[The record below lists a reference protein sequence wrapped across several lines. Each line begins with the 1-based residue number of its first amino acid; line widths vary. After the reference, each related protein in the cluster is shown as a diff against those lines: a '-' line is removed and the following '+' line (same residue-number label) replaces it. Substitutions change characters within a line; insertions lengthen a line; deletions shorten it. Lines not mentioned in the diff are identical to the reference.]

1 MEYEYCYKVSNLE
14 EYLEYIEKN
23 YKFKEKYKE
32 KRVIYRNKK
41 TIARVTYKNKDMY
54 LDFKESKI
62 SDTDLNIR
70 KETKKIKFDNIEN
83 CEDILAFLN
92 YKKDNSMVR
101 NRSIYE
107 GKNITFE
114 IDEYLEP
121 EKAYVVSFEG
131 DKKTCDKVNK
141 HFTELNKKYK
151 I

>member
-92 YKKDNSMVR
+92 YKKDNYWD
-101 NRSIYE
+101 I
-107 GKNITFE
+107 K
-114 IDEYLEP
+114 
-121 EKAYVVSFEG
+121 
-131 DKKTCDKVNK
+131 
-141 HFTELNKKYK
+141 
-151 I
+151 